1 MADRKELLEKLKQ
14 VRLELFR
21 SAADLDV
28 TIQGIEYELSTY
40 SDEEEI
46 PGYIR
51 AAAEFRDKK
60 VHVKGWDELYKLE
73 QGVWQQLI

>member
-1 MADRKELLEKLKQ
+1 MADRKELLEQLRKIQ
-14 VRLELFR
+14 MELFR

-28 TIQGIEYELSTY
+28 VIQGIEYELSTY

-46 PGYIR
+46 QWYIR

-73 QGVWQQLI
+73 EGVWQQF